1 MTASAGRSP
10 AESCCVVVANPA
22 MRGRL
27 GRVVVAFPDEVLAEV
42 SGARVEVYR
51 AGETQSV
58 ASGYGNQAFDLFPGT
73 YEIAISG
80 KRVTGVAVRSGSDTQ
95 IGVGVL
101 RVNASD
107 GTRIEVVEAETG
119 RSLVAGY
126 GTMSVGLPI
135 GEVGVRIAGQTE
147 TVRIVAGQ
155 VAEL

>member
-1 MTASAGRSP
+1 M
-10 AESCCVVVANPA
+10 VVRKFYVKKDERALLFD
-22 MRGRL
+22 RGD
-27 GRVVVAFPDEVLAEV
+27 F
-42 SGARVEVYR
+42 VEILRPGEHYR
-51 AGETQSV
+51 GEL
-58 ASGYGNQAFDLFPGT
+58 DLLPGT

-101 RVNASD
+101 RVSASD
-107 GTRIEVVEAETG
+107 GTRIEVVEAGTG

-126 GTMSVGLPI
+126 GTMSFGLPS

-155 VAEL
+155 VAEF